1 MLKNWRLFLIPLIVY
16 PHLISTGFVI
26 SAVLLFFLIT
36 DFFWMPLAEGPYSV
50 VLFVCFFITVI
61 STIIGLI
68 KMNRSEDDYR
78 KILFMNMLIKLL
90 HMPAYTVI
98 FLIGL
103 LYAST
108 VIGLIVT
115 VSLLIIDCIV
125 IFFSGMVGVIGILK
139 MKREGKISS
148 GQAVKY
154 GICQFIFCIDVI
166 NAVVLYIK
174 NVRSA

>member
-26 SAVLLFFLIT
+26 SEVLLFFRIT

-68 KMNRSEDDYR
+68 KMNRSEEDYR

-98 FLIGL
+98 F
-103 LYAST
+103 
-108 VIGLIVT
+108 
-115 VSLLIIDCIV
+115 
-125 IFFSGMVGVIGILK
+125 
-139 MKREGKISS
+139 
-148 GQAVKY
+148 
-154 GICQFIFCIDVI
+154 
-166 NAVVLYIK
+166 
-174 NVRSA
+174 